1 MTKYICANSNIQ
13 ETLNISSSV
22 IAKWQNIIDTMAK
35 IIDVPTGLIMR
46 LNKANIEVFVS
57 SKTEGN
63 PYNVGDHE
71 HFYNS
76 GLYCE
81 TVIKTNN
88 MLLIPNALDDENWCN
103 NPDVKLNMI
112 SYLGFPL
119 TLPGGDPF
127 GTICIL
133 DNKKNEYSQT
143 FIELIKN
150 FILIVESDL
159 ELLHFNNLLGEENKI
174 LSDYIDEIQDL
185 REIIPIC
192 ASCKKVR
199 NEDGF
204 WQHVEHYIE
213 KSSGTQCS
221 HSVCD
226 ECAEKLYGK
235 ETMAKIKKRMKSD

>member
-1 MTKYICANSNIQ
+1 MTKYFCTDHNIQ

-57 SKTEGN
+57 SKTTGN

-71 HFYNS
+71 HFCNS

-88 MLLIPNALDDENWCN
+88 MLLIPNALEDKNWEN

-119 TLPGGDPF
+119 TLPDGEPF
-127 GTICIL
+127 GTICVL
-133 DNKKNEYSQT
+133 DNKKNEYTQT
-143 FIELIKN
+143 FIELIKS
-150 FILIVESDL
+150 FILIIESDL
-159 ELLHFNNLLGEENKI
+159 ELLHFNHLLGEENKI
-174 LSDYIDEIQDL
+174 LSDYIDEIRDL

-192 ASCKKVR
+192 SNCKKVR
-199 NEDGF
+199 DDDGF

-235 ETMAKIKKRMKSD
+235 ETMARIKTRMK